1 MNIKDPSSSKDQINF
16 LSGSETGSS
25 VSESLTN
32 NSGQEETEQINK
44 IKTWHQR
51 SKNFYQI
58 PTPPDLQFE
67 EKQPQRSM
75 YSNDFI
81 YDWNIDGLS
90 EHEIFVIIRQMQMA
104 STAYLMDGDDH
115 NVVQLILAGFPG
127 TLKSWWENFLGDK
140 EIFYVQKSLNE
151 EGEQDAVLRL
161 MYAITKHF
169 IGDPR
174 VFEEKN
180 SEILQH
186 IRCKTLSDFKWYHDV
201 FLAKV
206 MTREDARA
214 SFWKEKFLYGLP
226 RALTEK
232 VQETLREKHNEIITY
247 EDLTYGDLIGEVKK
261 EGLKLYSQLKLQY
274 QVKRDLKALKKDLG
288 SFCARYGI
296 EMPIPPS
303 QRFRLLDL
311 HNYL

>member
-1 MNIKDPSSSKDQINF
+1 
-16 LSGSETGSS
+16 
-25 VSESLTN
+25 
-32 NSGQEETEQINK
+32 
-44 IKTWHQR
+44 
-51 SKNFYQI
+51 
-58 PTPPDLQFE
+58 
-67 EKQPQRSM
+67 
-75 YSNDFI
+75 
-81 YDWNIDGLS
+81 
-90 EHEIFVIIRQMQMA
+90 
-104 STAYLMDGDDH
+104 
-115 NVVQLILAGFPG
+115 
-127 TLKSWWENFLGDK
+127 
-140 EIFYVQKSLNE
+140 
-151 EGEQDAVLRL
+151 

-186 IRCKTLSDFKWYHDV
+186 IRCRTLSDFKWYHDV

-232 VQETLREKHNEIITY
+232 VQETLREKHNGTIPY

-261 EGLKLYSQLKLQY
+261 EGLKLCSQLKLQY
-274 QVKRDLKALKKDLG
+274 RVKRDLKASRKDLG
-288 SFCARYGI
+288 SFCAQYGI

-303 QRFRLLDL
+303 QRHKQQKHFK
-311 HNYL
+311 